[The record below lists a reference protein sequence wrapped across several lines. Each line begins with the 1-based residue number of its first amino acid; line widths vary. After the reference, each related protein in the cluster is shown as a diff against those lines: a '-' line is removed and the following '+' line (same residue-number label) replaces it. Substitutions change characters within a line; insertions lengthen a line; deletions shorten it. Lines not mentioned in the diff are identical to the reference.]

1 MLLFTDQ
8 VTKLHLLLNQVLSLS
23 KRPNKLI
30 PLLPF
35 ELMHFMLVANVY
47 SFQISFLVLQLN
59 LLVTKLLPQPL
70 LLFVQMQKH
79 FNITI

>member
-1 MLLFTDQ
+1 MLLFTDE

-35 ELMHFMLVANVY
+35 ELMHLVLVANVY